1 MSQCVITQRGSRT
14 GNRVSHSNRKSV
26 RWFQVNI
33 QNKRYFSPT
42 LQRWVRL
49 KVSAKGIRMIDKHGV
64 DFYLK
69 ELGYITE

>member
-1 MSQCVITQRGSRT
+1 
-14 GNRVSHSNRKSV
+14 V